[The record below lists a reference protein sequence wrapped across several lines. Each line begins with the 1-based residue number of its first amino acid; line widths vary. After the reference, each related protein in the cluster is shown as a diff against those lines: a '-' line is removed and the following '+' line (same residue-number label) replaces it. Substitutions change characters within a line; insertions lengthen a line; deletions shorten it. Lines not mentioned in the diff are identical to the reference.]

1 LLPKDDQE
9 LIWLKFFVM
18 TISTIEISNVIFE
31 QRTVIKYSFS
41 TKQASW
47 RRSAD
52 GFEMDR

>member
-1 LLPKDDQE
+1 
-9 LIWLKFFVM
+9 M